1 MKYLRNEPLKKH
13 TSFKIGGPA
22 DYFCAPKSVEEVI
35 EALQFSHEHKLPVAI
50 IGAGTNLL
58 ALDKGFRGMAIKLA
72 GGLNK
77 ITVQGNTAYAG
88 AGVYIPLLLKTLL
101 RKGLSGLEFMFGI
114 PGTVGGALVMNAEAW
129 GKEIGSAVVSADV
142 IDGKG
147 KAASLNR
154 KNLRFGYRKSA
165 LQSGKWIVTGVIFK
179 LKKDK
184 PSNIRK
190 RMEEYLRKRIA
201 AQPLGIPSAGSI
213 FKNPKFNRAG
223 KILDETG
230 CKGMRVGDAAVSK
243 KHANFIVNLGE
254 ATARDV
260 IRLMTK
266 MQKAAKV
273 ALEPEIR
280 IVVKSPL

>member
-13 TSFKIGGPA
+13 TSFRIGGPA
-22 DYFCAPKSVEEVI
+22 DYFCAPKSVEELI

-58 ALDKGFRGMAIKLA
+58 ALDKGFRGMVIKLA

-77 ITVQGNTAYAG
+77 ITVQGNTVYAG
-88 AGVYIPLLLKTLL
+88 AGVYIPLLLKTLM
-101 RKGLSGLEFMFGI
+101 RKGLSGLEFLYGI
-114 PGTVGGALVMNAEAW
+114 PGTVGGALVMNAGAW
-129 GKEIGSAVVSADV
+129 GKEIGSAVISAEV
-142 IDGKG
+142 IDGQG
-147 KAASLNR
+147 KTESIKRR
-154 KNLRFGYRKSA
+154 KLKFGYRESV
-165 LQSGKWIVTGVIFK
+165 LQSGKRIVTGVIFK
-179 LKKDK
+179 LIKDK
-184 PSNIRK
+184 PSMIRK
-190 RMEEYLRKRIA
+190 RMEEYLRKRKA
-201 AQPLGIPSAGSI
+201 SQPLGIPSAGSI
-213 FKNPKFNRAG
+213 FKNPKTNKAG

-273 ALEPEIR
+273 KLEPEIR
-280 IVVKSPL
+280 LVVKSPL